1 MPKILV
7 VEDEVAIAN
16 HLIKFLEKD
25 NFSVEHLDSGLDVVE
40 RVKHSQPDLII
51 LDLML
56 PHKDGVSCCKEI
68 REFSDVPIIMLTAKA
83 EEIERIIGLKA
94 GADDYVCKP
103 FSAVELAL
111 RIQGMLRRV
120 KKVARENLF
129 YLDTERFV
137 LQYNN
142 KEVQLTHLEFLS
154 FNLLYQKPGRVYSRE
169 QIIELAYPHLT
180 ETNERAID
188 CHIKNIRKKTK
199 DLSPNCNVIESVY
212 GAGYRYVTPDIECV
226 D

>member
-1 MPKILV
+1 
-7 VEDEVAIAN
+7 
-16 HLIKFLEKD
+16 
-25 NFSVEHLDSGLDVVE
+25 
-40 RVKHSQPDLII
+40 
-51 LDLML
+51 ML
-56 PHKDGVSCCKEI
+56 PHKDGISCCKEI

-103 FSAVELAL
+103 FSAVELLL
-111 RIQGMLRRV
+111 RVQGMLRRV
-120 KKVARENLF
+120 NKTGNEHSF
-129 YLDTERFV
+129 FLDTDSFIIKF
-137 LQYNN
+137 NK

-188 CHIKNIRKKTK
+188 CHIKNIRKKIKT
-199 DLSPNCNVIESVY
+199 LSITNNVIESVY
-212 GAGYRYVTPDIECV
+212 GAGYRYTAPDNEST

>member
-1 MPKILV
+1 MAKILI
-7 VEDEVAIAN
+7 VEDELAIAN
-16 HLIKFLEKD
+16 HLIKFLKKE
-25 NFSVEHLDSGLDVVE
+25 NYSVEHLDSGLEVVE
-40 RVKHSQPDLII
+40 KVKCNQPDLII

-56 PHKDGVSCCKEI
+56 PHKDGISCCKEI

-103 FSAVELAL
+103 FSAAELIL
-111 RIQGMLRRV
+111 RVQGMLRRIN
-120 KKVARENLF
+120 KTNNEYSF
-129 YLDTERFV
+129 CLDTDSLAIKF
-137 LQYNN
+137 NN
-142 KEVQLTHLEFLS
+142 EEVQLTHLEFLS

-188 CHIKNIRKKTK
+188 CHIKNIRKKIK
-199 DLSPNCNVIESVY
+199 SLSIASNVIESVY
-212 GAGYRYVTPDIECV
+212 GAGYRYTVPDNEK
-226 D
+226 